1 MGEYCRHRPQLSTRG
16 ANGIDLTNWTKTNS
30 RETLMTPHNHAKP
43 GDYAEAVLL
52 PGDPLRAKW
61 IAETFFE
68 NARQVNAVRNCL
80 GFTGTWQGRPI
91 SVQATGMGQPSLSI
105 YVHELINTYGVKT
118 LIRVGTCGG
127 LNAKVKV
134 RDLVLAQAAT
144 TDSAIVKD
152 RFGPYNFA
160 PIADFGLLRAAAAKA
175 EAKNMRV
182 HAGNMLSSDIF
193 YHIDG
198 FAGYDKL
205 PAHGV
210 IGVEMEAAALYT
222 LAARFD
228 VRALTICTMTDC
240 LITHQEISA
249 DERQTSLKDMVAVAL
264 DVAVG
269 L

>member
-1 MGEYCRHRPQLSTRG
+1 MT
-16 ANGIDLTNWTKTNS
+16 
-30 RETLMTPHNHAKP
+30 TPHNHAKP

-68 NARQVNAVRNCL
+68 APRLVNSVRNCL
-80 GFTGTWQGRPI
+80 GYTGTWKGKPV

-105 YVHELINTYGVKT
+105 YVHELITVYGLKT

-127 LNAKVKV
+127 LNTKVKV
-134 RDLVLAQAAT
+134 RDVVLAQAAS
-144 TDSAIVKD
+144 TDSAIVKG
-152 RFGPYNFA
+152 RFGAFNFA
-160 PIADFGLLRAAAAKA
+160 PIADFGLLRAAADKA
-175 EAKNMRV
+175 DARGLRY

-193 YHIDG
+193 YHQDG

-240 LITHQEISA
+240 LITKEEIDA
-249 DERQTSLKDMVAVAL
+249 EARQTSLKDMVELAL
-264 DVAVG
+264 DVAVEA
-269 L
+269 